1 MPARND
7 FVDPRVG
14 LCAECGH
21 ADIVRSARSTF
32 YRCRLSF
39 TDARFPKYPALPV
52 LACAGFEPH
61 DRERGD
67 PAVRENDVT

>member
-1 MPARND
+1 MPAGND

-14 LCAECGH
+14 LCAQCRH
-21 ADIVRSARSTF
+21 ADVVRSTRSTF

-52 LACAGFEPH
+52 LECAGFEH
-61 DRERGD
+61 QKASLDSED
-67 PAVRENDVT
+67 ENVGR

>member
-1 MPARND
+1 MAAGND

-14 LCAECGH
+14 LCAECRH
-21 ADIVRSARSTF
+21 ADVVRSTRSTF

-52 LACAGFEPH
+52 LDCAGFER
-61 DRERGD
+61 REASLD
-67 PAVRENDVT
+67 SEDENVGR

>member
-1 MPARND
+1 MPARYD

-14 LCAECGH
+14 LCAECRH

-39 TDARFPKYPALPV
+39 TDARFPRYPALPV
-52 LACAGFEPH
+52 VECPGFEPLPEARAEAA
-61 DRERGD
+61 DRTDG
-67 PAVRENDVT
+67 T

>member
-14 LCAECGH
+14 LCAECRH
-21 ADIVRSARSTF
+21 ADIVRSPRSTF

-39 TDARFPKYPALPV
+39 TDPRFPKYPALPV
-52 LACAGFEPH
+52 VACIGFEPQNGA
-61 DRERGD
+61 RGVQPHETD
-67 PAVRENDVT
+67 

>member
-14 LCAECGH
+14 LCAECRH
-21 ADIVRSARSTF
+21 ADTVRSARSVF

-39 TDARFPKYPALPV
+39 TDARFPKYPRLPV
-52 LACAGFEPH
+52 QECAGFERKDDAPDVRPH
-61 DRERGD
+61 ETKR
-67 PAVRENDVT
+67 